1 MKLEQLLND
10 EREQFAH
17 TLDMYKLQIDEKDK
31 EVAKLR
37 SDLQHMLDEQS
48 TKVAP
53 TPTPAPVPVPVP
65 EAVEFDQD
73 QYDQLKVEIAERDAT
88 IQRLQQEVFD
98 LRQQIIVYRAGDD

>member
-48 TKVAP
+48 TKVAQ

>member
-48 TKVAP
+48 TKVAQ
-53 TPTPAPVPVPVP
+53 TPAPVPVPVP